1 MSRFALRISLIS
13 VLAAAS
19 AFADT
24 MRFQP
29 NPMNLGNLNHNN
41 AYSWRVD
48 DVSLLDETICDAT
61 LTISHIR
68 NWNSS
73 ANTLYIHLLD
83 TAKKP
88 GVATYADDPSG
99 VAPPTDNFL
108 DPGLADNRLVGRE
121 QNREH
126 SIG

>member
-19 AFADT
+19 ALADT

-88 GVATYADDPSG
+88 GVATSADDPSG